1 MNNFVA
7 LLLSMAA
14 ALSGCASPVNT
25 QQPTTHLYIVHGYGA
40 SPSEHWFAWLKSEME
55 KTGATVS
62 IINLPTP
69 DDPQP
74 QAWQR
79 ALETQVTSLD
89 NSTYFVAHSLGS
101 ITLLRFLEKHLT
113 NAPIGGY
120 ILVSGFNERLPTL
133 PQLDRFIKPDIDYG
147 KLAQRA
153 SSRVVIAAPDD
164 AVVPYRFSQ
173 ALAKSLDARFITVEQ
188 GNHFLAS
195 DGFTEFPLVLAELQK
210 AIAVSGR

>member
-1 MNNFVA
+1 MNKLIA

-14 ALSGCASPVNT
+14 VLSGCTSPANT
-25 QQPTTHLYIVHGYGA
+25 QQSTARIYIVHGYGA

-62 IINLPTP
+62 IVNLPTT

-89 NSTYFVAHSLGS
+89 KNTYFVAHSLGS
-101 ITLLRFLEKHLT
+101 ITLLRFLEKHPT

-120 ILVSGFNERLPTL
+120 ILVSGFNGSLPTL
-133 PQLDRFIKPDIDYG
+133 PQLDRFIKPAINYG
-147 KLAQRA
+147 ALAQRA
-153 SSRVVIAAPDD
+153 NTRVVIAAADD
-164 AVVPYRFSQ
+164 TVVPYRFSQ

-195 DGFTEFPLVLAELQK
+195 DGFTEFPLVLAELKK
-210 AIAVSGR
+210 AIAASGR

>member
-1 MNNFVA
+1 MNTLTG
-7 LLLSMAA
+7 LLLMIAA
-14 ALSGCASPVNT
+14 VLSGCSSPST
-25 QQPTTHLYIVHGYGA
+25 QQPNRHIYIVHGYGA
-40 SPSEHWFAWLKSEME
+40 SPSEHWFAWLKTEME

-89 NSTYFVAHSLGS
+89 NNTYFVAHSLGS
-101 ITLLRFLEKHLT
+101 ITLLRFLEKQPS

-120 ILVSGFNERLPTL
+120 ILVSGFNQRLPTL
-133 PQLDRFIKPDIDYG
+133 PPLDRFIKPDIDYG
-147 KLAQRA
+147 KLVQSA
-153 SSRVVIAAPDD
+153 SRRVVIAAPDD
-164 AVVPYRFSQ
+164 SVVPYRFSQ
-173 ALAKSLDARFITVEQ
+173 ALATSLDARFITVEQ

-195 DGFTEFPLVLAELQK
+195 DGFTEFPQVLAELQK
-210 AIAVSGR
+210 AIAASGR

>member
-40 SPSEHWFAWLKSEME
+40 LPSEHWFAWLKSEME

-74 QAWQR
+74 KAWQR

-89 NSTYFVAHSLGS
+89 NRTYFVAHSLGS

-147 KLAQRA
+147 KL
-153 SSRVVIAAPDD
+153 V
-164 AVVPYRFSQ
+164 
-173 ALAKSLDARFITVEQ
+173 
-188 GNHFLAS
+188 
-195 DGFTEFPLVLAELQK
+195 
-210 AIAVSGR
+210 

>member
-1 MNNFVA
+1 MNKLIG
-7 LLLSMAA
+7 LLLTMAA
-14 ALSGCASPVNT
+14 VLSGCSSSST
-25 QQPTTHLYIVHGYGA
+25 QPSNRHIYIVHGYGA

-74 QAWQR
+74 QAWQS
-79 ALETQVTSLD
+79 ALKTQVTSLD
-89 NSTYFVAHSLGS
+89 NNTYFVAHSLGS
-101 ITLLRFLEKHLT
+101 ITLLRFLEKQPS

-147 KLAQRA
+147 KLVQSA
-153 SSRVVIAAPDD
+153 SRRVVIAAPDD
-164 AVVPYRFSQ
+164 SVVPYRFSQ
-173 ALAKSLDARFITVEQ
+173 ALATSLDARFITVEQ

-195 DGFTEFPLVLAELQK
+195 DGFAEFPQVLAELQK
-210 AIAVSGR
+210 AIAASGR

>member
-1 MNNFVA
+1 MIYPP
-7 LLLSMAA
+7 L
-14 ALSGCASPVNT
+14 T
-25 QQPTTHLYIVHGYGA
+25 I
-40 SPSEHWFAWLKSEME
+40 
-55 KTGATVS
+55 
-62 IINLPTP
+62 

-89 NSTYFVAHSLGS
+89 NNTYFVAHSLDR
-101 ITLLRFLEKHLT
+101 ITLLRFLEKHPA

-147 KLAQRA
+147 KLVQRA
-153 SSRVVIAAPDD
+153 STRVVIAAPDD
-164 AVVPYRFSQ
+164 TVVPYRFIQ

-210 AIAVSGR
+210 AVAASGR

>member
-1 MNNFVA
+1 
-7 LLLSMAA
+7 MAA
-14 ALSGCASPVNT
+14 VLSGCSSSST
-25 QQPTTHLYIVHGYGA
+25 QQSNRHIYIVHGYGA

-62 IINLPTP
+62 IIDLPTP

-89 NSTYFVAHSLGS
+89 NNTYFVAHSLGS
-101 ITLLRFLEKHLT
+101 ITLLRFLEKHPA

-120 ILVSGFNERLPTL
+120 ILVSGFNERLSTL

-147 KLAQRA
+147 KLVQRA
-153 SSRVVIAAPDD
+153 STRVVIAAPDD
-164 AVVPYRFSQ
+164 NVVPYRFSQ

-195 DGFTEFPLVLAELQK
+195 DGFTEFPLVLAELK
-210 AIAVSGR
+210 KVVAASGR